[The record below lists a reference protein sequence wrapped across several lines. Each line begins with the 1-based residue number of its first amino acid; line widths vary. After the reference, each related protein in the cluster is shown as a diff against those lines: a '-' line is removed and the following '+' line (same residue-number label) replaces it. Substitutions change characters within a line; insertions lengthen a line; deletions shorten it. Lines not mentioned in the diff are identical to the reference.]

1 MLRSIWNSRS
11 GMSAEMDKLDAI
23 SNNMA
28 NSTTVGYKRVDVKFN
43 DLMQE
48 NLDRLGY
55 PVSKGQGKLQVTG
68 GGVKSTEIERDNAQG
83 NLLQTNNNT
92 DLAIDGKGYF
102 KVVDGEGRTLYTR
115 GGSFN
120 IDPSGTVV
128 DKNGNRLVILNENG
142 IDVNTGRAGFTKESF
157 NVSEDGYLRS
167 DKHRGLRIPIYDTIG
182 DNSMKSIGEN
192 LYTPLIQGNG
202 RNDVIESKDF
212 SLLQGFTEQS
222 NVDLGKEMTD
232 LIVTQR
238 AFQLNSSAL
247 KTADEMWGMA
257 NNLRGR

>member
-1 MLRSIWNSRS
+1 MIRSIWNSRS
-11 GMSAEMDKLDAI
+11 GMAAQMDKLDTI

-48 NLDRLGY
+48 DLNKLGY
-55 PVSKGQGKLQVTG
+55 PVSEGKRQFTG
-68 GGVKSTEIERDNAQG
+68 SGVKSTEIERDNTQG
-83 NLLQTNNNT
+83 NLMQTNMNT

-102 KVVDGEGRTLYTR
+102 KVIDSEGKSFYTR
-115 GGSFN
+115 GGSFS
-120 IDPSGTVV
+120 IDSSGTIV
-128 DKNGNRLVILNENG
+128 DKSGNKLVILDAGGANINRQG
-142 IDVNTGRAGFTKESF
+142 TGFTNDSF
-157 NVSEDGYLRS
+157 IVDNSGYIRS

-182 DNSMKSIGEN
+182 DSSMKSIGDS
-192 LYTPLIQGNG
+192 LYVPKNDGNT
-202 RNDVIESKDF
+202 RKNIIESKDF

-222 NVDLGKEMTD
+222 NVDLGREMSE
-232 LIVTQR
+232 LIITQR
-238 AFQLNSSAL
+238 AFQLNSTAL